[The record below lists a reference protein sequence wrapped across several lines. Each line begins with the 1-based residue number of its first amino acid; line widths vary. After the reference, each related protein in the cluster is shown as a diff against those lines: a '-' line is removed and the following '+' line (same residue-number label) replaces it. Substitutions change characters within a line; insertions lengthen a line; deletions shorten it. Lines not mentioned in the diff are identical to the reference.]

1 MEEWESDLLSN
12 DDDEVPFARHGPI
25 INPDPEDVAA
35 QRDFWSRYAIGF
47 LLDYQKFSMSYLQHI
62 INAAWRIRGLV
73 SVVGRESYFYVLY
86 FEYMENL
93 SHICNEGPWAVEG
106 ALFMLE
112 KWRPNLVLNRFQLNY
127 ISLWVQLHGL
137 PLEYQYPDLA
147 KHLGQL
153 MGIVE
158 RVDWENKIPRNIW
171 FMRIKVRIDPWS
183 PVLAGF
189 MLRTEEGS
197 SFGYNVDMKEYTS
210 CVTDVG

>member
-1 MEEWESDLLSN
+1 M
-12 DDDEVPFARHGPI
+12 
-25 INPDPEDVAA
+25 
-35 QRDFWSRYAIGF
+35 
-47 LLDYQKFSMSYLQHI
+47 
-62 INAAWRIRGLV
+62 
-73 SVVGRESYFYVLY
+73 
-86 FEYMENL
+86 
-93 SHICNEGPWAVEG
+93 
-106 ALFMLE
+106 
-112 KWRPNLVLNRFQLNY
+112 LNRFQLNC

-171 FMRIKVRIDPWS
+171 FMRIRVRIDPWS